1 MQSMRPK
8 ILYPH
13 ATQNSFSVDIDELL
27 DSSSLSFLIDKS
39 VKKDFYYNDYLTEY
53 QVNEARK
60 QFSISQ
66 VKEHIV
72 PINEMTAKEIRRGA
86 DAARLA
92 RSKDKRIIVHF
103 ETVTEMRGWIRF
115 DVTSQFTPGKH
126 YKVHVKLKEADDIK
140 YFKEFRKQE
149 IIRLFLSGDIQ
160 INCTCPDFRYRHRYQ
175 AWQMGYGL
183 FKELRYPHIA
193 NPGLT
198 GSVCK
203 HCLAVLQVMSF
214 NHSSISKK
222 MINSKFFKRKYEDE
236 EYMSELEKMMKAKKL
251 SNRGRRNSS

>member
-8 ILYPH
+8 ISYPH
-13 ATQNSFSVDIDELL
+13 ATQSSFSVDIDELL

-92 RSKDKRIIVHF
+92 RSKDKRIVCNF
-103 ETVTEMRGWIRF
+103 VGVTDARGWIKF
-115 DVTSQFTPGKH
+115 LVSSQYTVGKK
-126 YKVHVKLKEADDIK
+126 YTVYIKLKEASDMK
-140 YFKEFRKQE
+140 YFKEFKKQE
-149 IIRLFLSGDIQ
+149 IIRLFLNGDLQ
-160 INCTCPDFRYRHRYQ
+160 VWCACPDFKYRMKHQ
-175 AWQMGYGL
+175 AWAMGYGL

-203 HCLAVLQVMSF
+203 HCLACLRVLNMNWSG
-214 NHSSISKK
+214 IGKK
-222 MINSKFFKRKYEDE
+222 MINSKFFKRKYEDD
-236 EYMSELEKMMKAKKL
+236 EYMSELEKKMKAKKL